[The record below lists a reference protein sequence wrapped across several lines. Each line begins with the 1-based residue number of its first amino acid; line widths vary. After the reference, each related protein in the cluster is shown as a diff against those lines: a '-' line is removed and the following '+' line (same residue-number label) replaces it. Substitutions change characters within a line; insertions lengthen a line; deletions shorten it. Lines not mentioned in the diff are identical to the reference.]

1 MREITLLRSRFKH
14 LSLLLTIAAFTSGL
28 NPHGAAAK
36 TAASPPA
43 IGRTA
48 PNFSR
53 MDLNHR
59 KIELAAYRGKVVL
72 LNFWATWCGP
82 CLIEMPRFVEWQ
94 KQYGSQRFQVVGV
107 SMDDTAP
114 PVRTAYSRLQLN
126 YPVVMGDARLGA
138 AYGGIFGL
146 PVTYLIDGDGR
157 IRARYQG
164 AADLKIVES
173 KINSLLQPH

>member
-1 MREITLLRSRFKH
+1 MREIKWRFKH

-28 NPHGAAAK
+28 NTHDAAAQ
-36 TAASPPA
+36 TAAAPSPA
-43 IGRTA
+43 IGHAA

-82 CLIEMPRFVEWQ
+82 CLTEMPRFVEWQ
-94 KQYGSQRFQVVGV
+94 KQYGSQRFQVVGI
-107 SMDDTAP
+107 SMDDKSP

-126 YPVVMGDARLGA
+126 YPVVMGDERLGA
-138 AYGGIFGL
+138 AYGGILGL
-146 PVTYLIDGDGR
+146 PVTYLIDGGGR

-164 AADLKIVES
+164 DADLKSIES
-173 KINSLLQPH
+173 EISRLLPSH